1 MMTEKTAELQKLIEK
16 LENMREDSEN
26 WSEDQFRS
34 FEAELLPELEG
45 TLDEMEEDLI
55 GRIQKSAERKGCD
68 SILKNKK
75 RL

>member
-1 MMTEKTAELQKLIEK
+1 MGKAFQKTIELLK
-16 LENMREDSEN
+16 NFRDDSEN
-26 WSEDQFRS
+26 WSEDQCRS
-34 FEAELLPELEG
+34 FDEELLPELEG
-45 TLDEMEEDLI
+45 MLDEMEEDLI